1 MHSLGKKVYLL
12 KRYYHT
18 DSFCSFFFK
27 NVHYSTNIMKVNE

>member
-18 DSFCSFFFK
+18 DSFCSFF
-27 NVHYSTNIMKVNE
+27 